1 MGQELQGDSKDFI
14 QNLYGLRAGLSV
26 LSQERDKITGLE
38 SKLQSKCIEIRA
50 DFKKKSGLY
59 TVKQG
64 GAYIK
69 EAKPSVTMKTDSGY
83 KMQNPYSSAKMI
95 AECQSYYGS
104 ASRDLWKY
112 KKDLSTYQES
122 IKSMQDKIKQ
132 LKSNAELEQ
141 KNYTTGVTAIIGLVG
156 IILLIMVGWLL
167 FFLAIAVFFDE
178 LPQSLID
185 WLTPAEEF
193 FSQGINPALFYLLT
207 FAIEIGGIVA
217 IVKLISYVYKTT
229 KGHKGT
235 ADLQSDRD
243 DNEEQVRDLEIRL
256 RNKSEEIEKQQHKI
270 SQCEKIMARA
280 SWGINNASQY
290 EAKFNAE
297 IENTERKIYP
307 IQVTCNKIYEA
318 LQREYG
324 SILDE
329 RDWQY
334 LDLVIFYYETG
345 RAFTKQEAL
354 QQVDREVQTERI
366 IDSIDRAAVYIG
378 NTIRMGTYIISS
390 QIEGLSRQLSNISLD
405 IKELNVNVKSLNSSL
420 EVAAGNQEKQIQAL
434 QQQNSELQSL
444 VSAANLSNALQ
455 EKANTTSERLMTD
468 VNYIRN
474 YML

>member
-26 LSQERDKITGLE
+26 LSQERDKITVLE
-38 SKLQSKCIEIRA
+38 EELQSKCVDIKD
-50 DFKKKSGLY
+50 DFKQKTGVELIKGLSVSEGKY
-59 TVKQG
+59 EYAVTESDYGHKLSNRYPAEKIEEFCKYARRSPQDSLTQS
-64 GAYIK
+64 K
-69 EAKPSVTMKTDSGY
+69 ESLSREEVNAKAAQKELDNLYDGAKPGSKNFIVGIIGMVAILFIIMIGWLLVYLAAVGAFGTLPQLIEGWLSPIIEFNQG
-83 KMQNPYSSAKMI
+83 PY
-95 AECQSYYGS
+95 
-104 ASRDLWKY
+104 
-112 KKDLSTYQES
+112 
-122 IKSMQDKIKQ
+122 
-132 LKSNAELEQ
+132 LEPLVLFA
-141 KNYTTGVTAIIGLVG
+141 VTAII
-156 IILLIMVGWLL
+156 
-167 FFLAIAVFFDE
+167 
-178 LPQSLID
+178 
-185 WLTPAEEF
+185 
-193 FSQGINPALFYLLT
+193 
-207 FAIEIGGIVA
+207 EIGCIAA
-217 IVKLISYVYKTT
+217 IIKLILYANKCT
-229 KGHKGT
+229 KEYNSKS
-235 ADLQSDRD
+235 AKLK
-243 DNEEQVRDLEIRL
+243 RDLESATW
-256 RNKSEEIEKQQHKI
+256 NAEDYQKKI
-270 SQCEKIMARA
+270 SENETKLEKI
-280 SWGINNASQY
+280 SWGISHASQY
-290 EAKFNAE
+290 EAKFDAE